1 MSYCIDISI
10 FKGVIE
16 EKDILAKALAF
27 CKNQY
32 EKHMAETVREHLIYL
47 PEFREYKED
56 VTIFDIKR
64 GDREYLQ
71 NIFNYKFIYWKRFK
85 LLGIIG
91 RYEKTNPDTMV
102 DICFQN
108 SSDQDYDYETW
119 NVLLDDDASRQ
130 EIKQLIEDT
139 KAGNKTQTIIDYFKH
154 RWGDDDEVD
163 AEKDYYR
170 KWYVY
175 ARIEDMLDVSGYLY
189 DNSNLNIISFV
200 LGHAQVDK
208 VAVLK
213 ETVCAIQ
220 EFFSKASE
228 LEKRLYSNRKD
239 KKTQNGAE

>member
-16 EKDILAKALAF
+16 EKDVFAKALAF

-32 EKHMAETVREHLIYL
+32 KKHMAETVREHLVYL
-47 PEFREYKED
+47 PGFEEYEKD

-71 NIFNYKFIYWKRFK
+71 NIFNYKFIYWKQFK

-102 DICFQN
+102 DLCFQN
-108 SSDQDYDYETW
+108 SSDQNYDYETW
-119 NVLLDDDASRQ
+119 DVLLDDDVSRQ

-139 KAGNKTQTIIDYFKH
+139 KAGNKTQAIIDYFKH

-175 ARIEDMLDVSGYLY
+175 AQIENMLEVSGYLY
-189 DNSNLNIISFV
+189 DNSSLNIMPFV
-200 LGHAQVDK
+200 LGYAQVNK
-208 VAVLK
+208 AAVLK
-213 ETVCAIQ
+213 ETVCAIR

-228 LEKRLYSNRKD
+228 LEKSLYSNRKIVID
-239 KKTQNGAE
+239 